1 MYVSIYLPAY
11 SFYLY
16 TILIHDWKCINLF
29 LVLHFIHLS
38 INLYI
43 SNFNTNYNGTKH
55 HNHHSIF
62 MENYSKKKKKAGSR
76 SKLGFYNT
84 KNDQILIIYGISS
97 LAIVSYNEEVSN
109 TQKIVYFRIIESR

>member
-43 SNFNTNYNGTKH
+43 SNFNTNYNGTKQ

-62 MENYSKKKKKAGSR
+62 IENYSKKKKKRDDDRGQ
-76 SKLGFYNT
+76 KLVLT
-84 KNDQILIIYGISS
+84 KSDQY
-97 LAIVSYNEEVSN
+97 
-109 TQKIVYFRIIESR
+109 